1 MLRTRSLISALL
13 GLLAPQP
20 EAFWSIRPR
29 RPRSG
34 WAKAE
39 ATGSAGRGSTRAA
52 SLLAIAGVSLLAAG
66 QPPRVL
72 GSTPAASIVQDTT
85 PDPFAF
91 VDQLGVPLSSA
102 VISDSITVSGID
114 APSEISISGNDGEYQ
129 VNADAFTNALGAVV
143 AGDVVTLRQTSSAAY
158 VTGVTTTLTIGG
170 VSAVFSV
177 TTFPD
182 TTPDLLPSASV
193 DNVDILAY
201 RNSTGFVV
209 TGLGAPAPIV
219 VTSGS
224 DDGASYSIDG
234 ATFTNIP
241 GSVADGQSVRLRVRA
256 SLASCD
262 STAVRVG
269 IGGASG
275 VEYARF
281 QVTTTCSY
289 GGPAGCFIATAAYG
303 SPLAKE
309 VDTLRAFRDRILMQ
323 SSLGRAFVS
332 VYYRLSPPLADLIRH
347 RPWLRA
353 LVREALAP
361 LVVLSRQMV
370 AASRANGLQGR

>member
-1 MLRTRSLISALL
+1 MLRTRSLISALI

-34 WAKAE
+34 WAKSE
-39 ATGSAGRGSTRAA
+39 ESGSAGRGSTRAA

-102 VISDSITVSGID
+102 VISDAITVSGID

-129 VNADAFTNALGAVV
+129 VNAGAFTNALGAVV

-323 SSLGRAFVS
+323 SSVGRAFVS
-332 VYYRLSPPLADLIRH
+332 VYYRLSPPLADLIRQ

-361 LVVLSRQMV
+361 LVVLSRLMV